1 MIVRRLGLL
10 ALALALGGCACSKRA
25 RPVVSSIE
33 VDAFEGTDVVAMSQ
47 EQLKARLAERL
58 EASRFV
64 VLEPGQPVPEGVAP
78 WVVTLAAGLSEPD
91 VEADASSTVQVIL
104 QVRQK
109 GAMDTWEVKV
119 RRTTVH
125 SGNDVE
131 AIQAGAREALDT
143 ALGQAVREAHAL
155 IELADQKVDA
165 VAAKLADPDE
175 AVQRAAVR
183 LLARRHDARA
193 LPPLVARLDTDD
205 LTQIRE
211 TMGLLIELGDPASVP
226 ALINASRARDN
237 VVQREIV
244 FALGA
249 IGGDEAEAYLDVVA
263 TGHDDPLV
271 RASAEQALSELKDRR
286 SRQGARK

>member
-64 VLEPGQPVPEGVAP
+64 VLEPGKPVPEGVSP